1 MQWREKV
8 LHIHHPMQALILLSE
23 FRDAQQVAGFCETH
37 NVRYWL
43 AENLV
48 QVYALLAEHPLDLV
62 FLDLT
67 LPDTAWQP
75 LARRIQEKHPQVQVI
90 GVLSATPTLTAVQL
104 RQAGVHL
111 LLQRPLT
118 AERIEQ
124 TLLRSPRY
132 QAQTLGLHQIA
143 LPTKLHFPVR
153 LKIILPY
160 LLLSLVVVVIGL
172 LLMNRLIVETME
184 ERYQRQL
191 VDAGVMTADRMVQEE
206 LALLATWRALAFTS
220 NVPERVA
227 QGDAEGVRTLVLPT
241 VINDGV
247 NAVDFITLG
256 TSSTLLSLRQSEQ
269 PTVYT
274 ALKDVS
280 FARVPFVEDA
290 FQQSNTGNYKRYAG
304 LFHDRGRDILYVV
317 GPLVDLHQQTTG
329 LLLVGRDV
337 SELANEIKQGVLANI
352 SFYNQHGNAI
362 QSTLSTVAMP
372 PAIVA
377 EQLAQI
383 VQNQERS
390 SLVRQVFAGSSDYH
404 EILGVWRTSRGDV
417 LGFYG
422 TALPRTLFIR
432 IANDYRFQLALWV
445 MLAVLVVIILGL
457 YLANRI
463 TAPLVN
469 LIRAAGAVAGGN
481 LNVQVDT
488 SGADEIGLLV
498 ASFNHMV
505 QQLRENVIYR
515 DLLGRAVSLP
525 VREQLRHSFHSGELQ
540 LGGQTVMAT
549 VLMSDIRNFTTIS
562 ERADSTTVLR
572 WLNEYFSELAPLISS
587 NHGVISTFAGDS
599 LVAFFGVLPK
609 ALTLSEGAY
618 NACLAASQMQAV
630 IDQLNERRQ
639 RRGDPVLMTGIALH
653 SGVVTAGSLGSAE
666 RMQYTIVG
674 DTVNATS
681 RLGEFTKIFN
691 ETIVVA
697 SAQTVDALGRRGAD
711 FHMKALGNY
720 ELRGKLASMTIYRIN
735 GYTPID
741 TAPSASLHWS
751 VLP

>member
-1 MQWREKV
+1 M
-8 LHIHHPMQALILLSE
+8 HIHHPMQALILLSE
-23 FRDAQQVAGFCETH
+23 FRDAQQVADFCETH

-48 QVYALLAEHPLDLV
+48 QVYALLAEQPLDLV

-67 LPDTAWQP
+67 LPDTTWQP
-75 LARRIQEKHPQVQVI
+75 LARRIHEKHSQVQVI

-111 LLQRPLT
+111 ILQRPLT
-118 AERIEQ
+118 VERIEQ

-143 LPTKLHFPVR
+143 LPTNLHFPVR
-153 LKIILPY
+153 LKIVLPY
-160 LLLSLVVVVIGL
+160 LLLSIVVVVIGL

-191 VDAGVMTADRMVQEE
+191 VDAGVMTADRIVQEE

-220 NVPERVA
+220 DVPELVA

-256 TSSTLLSLRQSEQ
+256 ASSTLLSLRQSAQ

-274 ALKDVS
+274 ALKEVS
-280 FARVPFVEDA
+280 FAQVPFVEDA
-290 FQQSNTGNYKRYAG
+290 FQQSTTGNYKRYAG
-304 LFHDRGRDILYVV
+304 LFHDRGRDFLYVV

-337 SELANEIKQGVLANI
+337 SSLANEIKQGVLANI
-352 SFYNQHGNAI
+352 SFYDQHGNAI
-362 QSTLSTVAMP
+362 HSTLSAVAMP
-372 PAIVA
+372 PTVAA

-383 VQNQERS
+383 VQKQDRS
-390 SLVRQVFAGSSDYH
+390 SLVRQVIAGSSDYH

-445 MLAVLVVIILGL
+445 ILAVLVVIILGL

-463 TAPLVN
+463 TAPLVR

-481 LNVQVDT
+481 LNIQVDT

-525 VREQLRHSFHSGELQ
+525 VREQLRHSFQGGELK
-540 LGGQTVMAT
+540 LIGQTVMAT

-572 WLNEYFSELAPLISS
+572 WLNEYFSELAPLISN

-609 ALTLSEGAY
+609 PLTLSEGAY

-653 SGVVTAGSLGSAE
+653 SGIVTAGSLGSTE
-666 RMQYTIVG
+666 RMQYTVVG
-674 DTVNATS
+674 DTVNAAS

-697 SAQTVDALGRRGAD
+697 SAQTVDALGRRGTD
-711 FHMKALGNY
+711 FHLKALGNY
-720 ELRGKLASMTIYRIN
+720 ELRGKLAPMTIYRIN

-741 TAPSASLHWS
+741 TASSVSLHWS